1 MQSLHHNII
10 FFCLF
15 ASATAWGHTPKEGD
29 VWTNVGPFLHRTKT
43 PHGIANE
50 AAKVG
55 GGIVVEGDVDYN
67 GGVEIA
73 MIYVDKLYV
82 RKRDEDVVAE
92 RIKRMY
98 ITTGYRHWFV
108 PAFSTG
114 LAFFSGY
121 SMGDPKVVLDE
132 RPSGDKLVTSAR
144 KITEYGF
151 DTSVQWQL
159 YGDERFG
166 AVVDFRYSWSL
177 SREEQEDADTY
188 GAMLSF
194 KYLVPKRG

>member
-1 MQSLHHNII
+1 MQSLHHTIV
-10 FFCLF
+10 CLCLV
-15 ASATAWGHTPKEGD
+15 ASSIALGHTPKEGD
-29 VWTNVGPFLHRTKT
+29 IWANIGPFIYKTKT
-43 PHGIANE
+43 PHPIANE
-50 AAKVG
+50 VPMSG
-55 GGIVVEGDVDYN
+55 GGIVAEGDVDYN

-73 MIYVDKLYV
+73 MIYLDKLYV
-82 RKRDEDVVAE
+82 RTRNDDVVAE

-98 ITTGYRHWFV
+98 ITTGYRHWFAS
-108 PAFSTG
+108 PISAG

-132 RPSGDKLVTSAR
+132 RPSGDSLVTSAR

-151 DTSVQWQL
+151 DTSIQCEL
-159 YGDERFG
+159 YGDDHFG
-166 AVVDFRYSWSL
+166 LVVDLRYSWSL

-188 GAMLSF
+188 GAMLNF